1 MKKCLIIINRA
12 AGGSKKVSFDKV
24 EKCLGDM
31 YDYTRC
37 TLPDDPDPNPR
48 EYDAVAICGGDGT
61 LGSILGKVYDKAID
75 VWYFPVGTLN
85 DKAKAERYEDSKTT
99 CPSCGGKKTGKQVI
113 VGRCADLPHNSPQKQ
128 GRLWGPKNLPNEQG
142 LSYPIECK
150 DFMGTPMWE
159 AQSLPQESPLQTE
172 TFVGTPNE
180 SGRLFT
186 YVLAA
191 GAFTPIGYTAKV
203 SVKKKLGVLAYIG
216 QVLKEYKPHR
226 IYAKI
231 DCGSKCFEGEFN
243 LIMFVKSPR
252 CFGFKFNKAYDSES
266 NSGHLVAIRSPKHD
280 GMLGKIEMFFPF
292 FKVFFIGM
300 KSERDGK
307 IVFKKIYSATFTHS
321 EDIDYCRDGEKQT
334 LSGGSHQIKFIRS
347 LCNFNVIEKF

>member
-48 EYDAVAICGGDGT
+48 GYDAVAICGGDGT
-61 LGSILGKVYDKAID
+61 LGSVLGKIYDKAID

-99 CPSCGGKKTGKQVI
+99 CPSCGGGKTGKQVI
-113 VGRCADLPHNSPQKQ
+113 VGRCDDLPHNLPHNLPHKQ
-128 GRLWGPKNLPNEQG
+128 GRLWG
-142 LSYPIECK
+142 
-150 DFMGTPMWE
+150 
-159 AQSLPQESPLQTE
+159 PQESPLQTE
-172 TFVGTPNE
+172 MSMGTPMQSPQESPSQTEMYVGTPDEN
-180 SGRLFT
+180 SRLFT

-191 GAFTPIGYTAKV
+191 GAFTSIGYTAKV
-203 SVKKKLGVLAYIG
+203 SVKKKLGVLAYLG

-226 IYAKI
+226 IHAQI
-231 DCGSKCFEGEFN
+231 DCGSKCYEGDFN

-280 GMLGKIEMFFPF
+280 GLLGKIEMFFPF
-292 FKVFFIGM
+292 FRVFFIGM

-307 IVFKKIYSATFTHS
+307 IIFKKIYSATFTHS
-321 EDIDYCRDGEKQT
+321 ENTDYCRDGEKQT
-334 LSGGSHQIKFIRS
+334 LSSGSHQIKFIRS

>member
-1 MKKCLIIINRA
+1 
-12 AGGSKKVSFDKV
+12 
-24 EKCLGDM
+24 M
-31 YDYTRC
+31 YDYTHC
-37 TLPDDPDPNPR
+37 TLPDDPDPNPQG
-48 EYDAVAICGGDGT
+48 YDAVAICGGDGT

-113 VGRCADLPHNSPQKQ
+113 VGRCEDLPLKQGCSWEPHNLPHKQ
-128 GRLWGPKNLPNEQG
+128 GRLWGP
-142 LSYPIECK
+142 
-150 DFMGTPMWE
+150 
-159 AQSLPQESPLQTE
+159 QELPLQTE
-172 TFVGTPNE
+172 TYVGTQNE
-180 SGRLFT
+180 NSKLFT
-186 YVLAA
+186 YVLAT

-231 DCGSKCFEGEFN
+231 DCGAMCFEGEFN

-280 GMLGKIEMFFPF
+280 GLLGKIEMFFPF

-307 IVFKKIYSATFTHS
+307 IIFKKIYSATFTHS
-321 EDIDYCRDGEKQT
+321 ENIDYCRDGEKQT